1 MITKTNAYMK
11 NPKIEVYKVLLSPSS
26 EKRKQF
32 YSFREF
38 FLKKYDLKSSTKD
51 NKIFNKFFSEMF
63 KSDSPDY
70 NEDGKR
76 RKAFR
81 LSKDVSKKNDSF
93 IIHGVLEGGPYDVGK
108 STGDRRTKRES
119 KKLGKNIIIQDD
131 FYFLLQT
138 KLDKKVGI
146 LILQSYGSDKIDDIF
161 RPFIKK
167 LFKLTGQTYE
177 AIVAPHF
184 PASFAELA
192 QNTAIVSELNYQTN
206 NLVVNQL
213 SEDGKDKLS
222 GKFNVKII
230 ITPVNES
237 IPVQSLPRWK
247 KIINK
252 ALFKFPENEMELESF
267 NTKAGYLKSNT
278 LKNPARFEIDNDSI
292 SIQPSIYLEKIDS
305 VIINEN
311 GNPEWDSLKAY
322 CLNELLPELENEIY
336 GKD

>member
-1 MITKTNAYMK
+1 MK
-11 NPKIEVYKVLLSPSS
+11 NPKIEVYRVILSPSS
-26 EKRKQF
+26 ERRKEF

-38 FLKKYDLKSSTKD
+38 FIKKYGLKENAKD
-51 NKIFNKFFSEMF
+51 DKIFNKFFTDMF
-63 KSDSPDY
+63 KSDNPDY

-81 LSKDVSKKNDSF
+81 LSNDVKKGVNNF
-93 IIHGVLEGGPYDVGK
+93 VIHGVLEGGPYDVGK

-146 LILQSYGSDKIDDIF
+146 LILQSYGTDKIDDIF

-177 AIVAPHF
+177 AVVAPHF
-184 PASFAELA
+184 PTSFADLA
-192 QNTAIVSELNYQTN
+192 RNTAIVSELNYQTN

-213 SEDGKDKLS
+213 SEDGRDKLS

-237 IPVQSLPRWK
+237 IPVQSLPKWK

-267 NTKAGYLKSNT
+267 NTKAGYLKSDT
-278 LKNPARFEIDNDSI
+278 LKNPARFEINNDNI

-305 VIINEN
+305 VVINEN
-311 GNPEWDSLKAY
+311 GNPDWETLKVY
-322 CLNELLPELENEIY
+322 CINELLPELEEEIY
-336 GKD
+336 GED